1 MDYNKAFESL
11 VGIGLDD
18 YPGSDYSPIE
28 EYYPRYSKYPQFI
41 SRKKVSTPLFGLF
54 EEVEVVTFPNVYN
67 RVMSLHAPNFE
78 LAQLITLE
86 HLTNGL
92 VNIYGGDTHGMLW
105 FLEEEIEEIET
116 GEWKG
121 RDWDFPRYEEVHDI
135 LLILDKE
142 KGLLLNIREKGNL
155 LDFLDD

>member
-28 EYYPRYSKYPQFI
+28 EYYPRYSRSPRFI
-41 SRKKVSTPLFGLF
+41 SRKKLETPLYGLF
-54 EEVEVVTFPNVYN
+54 EEVKVLTFPNLLN
-67 RVMSLHAPNFE
+67 RVMTLTAPNFE
-78 LAQLITLE
+78 PAQMIPLQNLV
-86 HLTNGL
+86 NGL
-92 VNIYGGDTHGMLW
+92 VEIYGGDKNGMLW

-121 RDWDFPRYEEVHDI
+121 RNWDFPRYEEVHDI

-142 KGLLLNIREKGNL
+142 KGLQLIIREKGDL
-155 LDFLDD
+155 LDF